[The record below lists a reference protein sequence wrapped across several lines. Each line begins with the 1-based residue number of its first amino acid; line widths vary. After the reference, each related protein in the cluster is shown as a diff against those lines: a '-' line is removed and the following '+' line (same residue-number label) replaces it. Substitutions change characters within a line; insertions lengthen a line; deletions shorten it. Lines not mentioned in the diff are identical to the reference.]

1 MIGRQ
6 GAGASSS
13 SCTVMISR
21 DHAAMRAKGVAFLE
35 ETRTEAY
42 GIVAVFDNL
51 YGNIWDLI
59 QHTQ

>member
-1 MIGRQ
+1 
-6 GAGASSS
+6 
-13 SCTVMISR
+13 
-21 DHAAMRAKGVAFLE
+21 MRAKGVAFLE